1 MSTVGKL
8 VVLKL
13 DGDSSEYGF
22 RATLEISSEGDR
34 PSIEVTGKLPPA
46 PELSTNLSQWQE
58 IYRSLGQQNRIEPI
72 EMTFG
77 GSVNNLEVCRQSAS
91 TLRDCM
97 KAWLDSQSFHPINK
111 ALDREL
117 SIDEPIR
124 FLIRTQ
130 DRYLRHLPWHYWD
143 FFEHYSQ
150 AEFALSPLSYKQ
162 VNPIKPANK
171 KEKVK
176 ILAILGNSAGID
188 IEKDRSFLENLD
200 ENAEVVFLVEKS
212 RQEINNDLWEQ
223 SWDILYFAGHSK
235 TLKSKTKEEQG
246 IIEIN
251 SHDKLT
257 IDELKYGLQQTI
269 NNGLQLAIFNSCDGL
284 GLAHELEQ
292 LNLPQ
297 LILMRQPVPDQV
309 AQEFLKHFLKA
320 FVGGDSLYVAERKAR
335 ERLQGLEGEF
345 PCASW
350 LPVICQNPA
359 SVPPTWQELLGNENN
374 GINNLTKQLVDN
386 TQVEEGHEDKL
397 LSDSYPP
404 NEDNSDHRI
413 NFWHRLGTVFLA
425 STLVTGLVMGVRSR
439 GILEA
444 SELSSYDQMLQMRP
458 QEGPDPRLLIVAI
471 KAEDLKLPEQKQRN
485 GRSLSDLALN
495 KLLQKLESYQPRTIG
510 LDIFRPFSVN
520 SEQPG
525 LVNRLGSNQNLFAIC
540 HVPEPKSNS
549 SGTPPPPEVPEKR
562 QGFSNVKDDSGK
574 IVRRHLLSMTIPA
587 TSSCAAKYALNVK
600 LASHYLG
607 VKVKHTDK
615 WNLQIGKV
623 LFRRL
628 KLNPGAYYKGDTW
641 GTQVMLNYRS
651 YRSPLEIAEI
661 VTLEQVLRDE
671 VKPEKVKDKIV
682 IIGAIHE
689 TSDYFYTPYSD
700 AHSPSQKI
708 PGVIL
713 QAQMVSQILSAV
725 DGTRPLIMPLPVWQ
739 EVLWVWVWLL
749 IAGILIWHF
758 RKLIA
763 LCLVGCITIGL
774 LYGICYYF
782 LTQGYWV
789 PFIPAFIGIIAV
801 AICLN
806 IYITYSTQEIS

>member
-1 MSTVGKL
+1 Q
-8 VVLKL
+8 
-13 DGDSSEYGF
+13 GD
-22 RATLEISSEGDR
+22 
-34 PSIEVTGKLPPA
+34 KLPSPFY
-46 PELSTNLSQWQE
+46 P
-58 IYRSLGQQNRIEPI
+58 
-72 EMTFG
+72 
-77 GSVNNLEVCRQSAS
+77 
-91 TLRDCM
+91 RD
-97 KAWLDSQSFHPINK
+97 
-111 ALDREL
+111 
-117 SIDEPIR
+117 
-124 FLIRTQ
+124 
-130 DRYLRHLPWHYWD
+130 
-143 FFEHYSQ
+143 
-150 AEFALSPLSYKQ
+150 
-162 VNPIKPANK
+162 
-171 KEKVK
+171 
-176 ILAILGNSAGID
+176 G
-188 IEKDRSFLENLD
+188 
-200 ENAEVVFLVEKS
+200 
-212 RQEINNDLWEQ
+212 
-223 SWDILYFAGHSK
+223 
-235 TLKSKTKEEQG
+235 
-246 IIEIN
+246 
-251 SHDKLT
+251 
-257 IDELKYGLQQTI
+257 
-269 NNGLQLAIFNSCDGL
+269 
-284 GLAHELEQ
+284 
-292 LNLPQ
+292 
-297 LILMRQPVPDQV
+297 
-309 AQEFLKHFLKA
+309 
-320 FVGGDSLYVAERKAR
+320 
-335 ERLQGLEGEF
+335 
-345 PCASW
+345 
-350 LPVICQNPA
+350 
-359 SVPPTWQELLGNENN
+359 
-374 GINNLTKQLVDN
+374 
-386 TQVEEGHEDKL
+386 
-397 LSDSYPP
+397 
-404 NEDNSDHRI
+404 DNSDPRI

-471 KAEDLKLPEQKQRN
+471 KPEDLKLPEQKQR
-485 GRSLSDLALN
+485 GLRSLSDLALD

-510 LDIFRPFSVN
+510 LDIFRPFAVN
-520 SEQPG
+520 SKQPG
-525 LVNRLGSNQNLFAIC
+525 LANRLQDNHNLFAIC

-549 SGTPPPPEVPEKR
+549 SQYKPPPEVPEKR
-562 QGFSNVKDDSGK
+562 QGFSNVAEDPGK

-587 TSSCAAKYALNVK
+587 TSSCASKDDNYALNVK

-661 VTLEQVLRDE
+661 VTLKQVLRDE